1 MFCRRERDNTNHPQK
16 LFILMGL
23 PIITDLEGSPAILK
37 TTIEPLQTSTSLIG
51 IFSNF
56 AV

>member
-1 MFCRRERDNTNHPQK
+1 
-16 LFILMGL
+16 MGL